1 MQTADRIERT
11 PTTGAALVKQAR
23 QLFFE
28 EGTLPS
34 GLVNDAV
41 WRSWQRCAG
50 GGCRAGDTVPFN
62 PVRGNGVAEL
72 LEINRHLIL
81 AAGPTF
87 LRLEQAFRGSEYGL
101 LLTDRTGMGVA
112 VHGPIDKCG
121 KLLRQALRPG
131 VDLSE
136 RSAGT
141 NAMAT
146 AMAEERAVAIL
157 GAEHYFVQN
166 NTFQCVA
173 APIFGPDGRLVGS
186 LDITRDTPLPQFGVL
201 SLIVDGAAAIET
213 ALFQQQ
219 RAHLTLT
226 LHWRSDHSEQSGNA
240 MLAFGADG
248 EVLGASRAAR
258 RLLELADT
266 IAGLGF
272 GHLFRGSYAACVD
285 AFAAHPGPQPLTLQS
300 GLRVYA
306 RAVQAPREL
315 VAAPARAG
323 RAAVAQQRAVVPGAS
338 LPDFGDAG
346 TELALQRSLRALQAG
361 LPVLLL
367 GETGTGKEVAA
378 RALHGSSG
386 ASDGPFIAINCGAI
400 PRELIE
406 GELFG
411 YADGAYTGARRG
423 GARGRIEEA
432 DGGTLFLDEIGDMPL
447 ELQTRLL
454 RVLES
459 REVTRLGESRA
470 RKLDFQLISAT
481 HQDLDALVCA
491 QRFRSDLYFRLGGM
505 QLYLPPLRQ
514 RSDLHTLIEVLL
526 EEEGIGPGRLAPD
539 CRAVLA
545 ACPWPGNTRQLRTT
559 LRFARAMADPGGP
572 IGLQH
577 LPDSVRTAAAAAAP
591 GHDLV
596 AAPGAPSTQ
605 LKELADEVIN
615 RALIQAD
622 GKVSNAARQ
631 LGISRATLHRW
642 INKQR

>member
-1 MQTADRIERT
+1 MQTAGRMERR
-11 PTTGAALVKQAR
+11 PTTGLASVSQAR

-28 EGTLPS
+28 EGRLPS

-41 WRSWQRCAG
+41 WRSWQRCASG
-50 GGCRAGDTVPFN
+50 GRRAGDTVPFN

-72 LEINRHLIL
+72 LEINRHLI
-81 AAGPTF
+81 AAAEPTF
-87 LRLEQAFRGSEYGL
+87 RRLEQAFRGSEYGL
-101 LLTDRTGMGVA
+101 LLTDRTGIGVA

-136 RSAGT
+136 SSIGT
-141 NAMAT
+141 NAMAA
-146 AMAEERAVAIL
+146 AMAEGRAVAVL

-166 NTFQCVA
+166 STFQCVA
-173 APIFGPDGRLVGS
+173 APIFGPDGHLVGS

-201 SLIVDGAAAIET
+201 SLIVDGAAAIES

-219 RAHLTLT
+219 RAHLALT
-226 LHWRSDHSEQSGNA
+226 LHWRSDDSGQSGNA
-240 MLAFGADG
+240 MLAFGPDG
-248 EVLGASRAAR
+248 EVLAASRAAR
-258 RLLELADT
+258 SLLELADST
-266 IAGLGF
+266 AGLRF
-272 GHLFRGSYAACVD
+272 GHLFQGSYAACVD
-285 AFAAHPGPQPLTLQS
+285 AFGAHPGPQPLTLQS
-300 GLRVYA
+300 GLLVYA
-306 RAVQAPREL
+306 RAMRAPRDP
-315 VAAPARAG
+315 VATPARQ
-323 RAAVAQQRAVVPGAS
+323 RPAAPGAS

-346 TELALQRSLRALQAG
+346 IELALQRALRALQAG
-361 LPVLLL
+361 LPVLLQ

-386 ASDGPFIAINCGAI
+386 ASGGPFIAINCGAI

-470 RKLDFQLISAT
+470 RKLDFQLVGAT
-481 HQDLDALVCA
+481 HQDLEALVSA
-491 QRFRSDLYFRLGGM
+491 QRFRSDLYFRLSGM
-505 QLYLPPLRQ
+505 QLCLPPLRQ
-514 RSDLHTLIEVLL
+514 RSDLATLIEVLL
-526 EEEGIGPGRLAPD
+526 EEEGIAPGRLAPD
-539 CRAVLA
+539 CRAALRA
-545 ACPWPGNTRQLRTT
+545 YAWPGNTRQLRTT
-559 LRFARAMADPGGP
+559 LRFAGAMADPGEP

-577 LPDSVRTAAAAAAP
+577 LPDSVRTAVAAAVP

-596 AAPGAPSTQ
+596 AGPGAPSTP

-615 RALIQAD
+615 RALVQAE
-622 GKVSNAARQ
+622 GNVSNAARQ

>member
-1 MQTADRIERT
+1 MRSADRIERK
-11 PTTGAALVKQAR
+11 PTTGLALVSQAR

-41 WRSWQRCAG
+41 WRSWQRCANG
-50 GGCRAGDTVPFN
+50 GRRVGDTVPFN
-62 PVRGNGVAEL
+62 PVRSNGVAEL

-81 AAGPTF
+81 AAQPTF
-87 LRLEQAFRGSEYGL
+87 RRLEQAFHGSEYGL
-101 LLTDRTGMGVA
+101 LLTDRTGIAVA

-136 RSAGT
+136 RSVGT
-141 NAMAT
+141 NAMA
-146 AMAEERAVAIL
+146 AALAEERAVAVL

-166 NTFQCVA
+166 STFQCVA
-173 APIFGPDGRLVGS
+173 APIFGPDGHLVGS

-201 SLIVDGAAAIET
+201 SLIVDGAAAIEN
-213 ALFQQQ
+213 ALFQHLH
-219 RAHLTLT
+219 AHLALA
-226 LHWRSDHSEQSGNA
+226 LHWRSDDSAESGNA
-240 MLAFGADG
+240 MLAFGPDG
-248 EVLGASRAAR
+248 EVLGATRAAR

-266 IAGLGF
+266 TAGLRF
-272 GHLFRGSYAACVD
+272 GHLFQGSYAACVD
-285 AFAAHPGPQPLTLQS
+285 AFSARPGPQPLTLQS

-306 RAVQAPREL
+306 SAVHALREL
-315 VAAPARAG
+315 VSAPARTA
-323 RAAVAQQRAVVPGAS
+323 RLPVAQQRPAAP
-338 LPDFGDAG
+338 LPDFGDAA

-378 RALHGSSG
+378 RALHGGSR
-386 ASDGPFIAINCGAI
+386 ASEGPFIAINCGAI

-447 ELQTRLL
+447 DLQTRLL

-459 REVTRLGESRA
+459 REVTRLGESRT
-470 RKLDFQLISAT
+470 RKLDFQLIGAT
-481 HQDLDALVCA
+481 HQDLDALVKE
-491 QRFRSDLYFRLGGM
+491 QRFRSDLYFRLSGM

-514 RSDLHTLIEVLL
+514 RSNLGALIEILL
-526 EEEGIGPGRLAPD
+526 EEAGIVPGRMAPD
-539 CRAVLA
+539 CRAALLA
-545 ACPWPGNTRQLRTT
+545 YAWPGNTRQLRTT
-559 LRFARAMADPGGP
+559 LRFAGAMADPGEP

-577 LPDSVRTAAAAAAP
+577 LPDDIRTTVVEATP
-591 GHDLV
+591 GHALV
-596 AAPGAPSTQ
+596 AGPGAPPAQ

-615 RALIQAD
+615 RALIQAE
-622 GKVSNAARQ
+622 GNVSNAARQ

>member
-1 MQTADRIERT
+1 MKMADRVART
-11 PTTGAALVKQAR
+11 PTTGLALVSQAR

-28 EGTLPS
+28 EGMLPS

-41 WRSWQRCAG
+41 WRSWQRCASG
-50 GGCRAGDTVPFN
+50 GRRVGDTVPFN

-72 LEINRHLIL
+72 LEINRHLIT
-81 AAGPTF
+81 AAQPTF
-87 LRLEQAFRGSEYGL
+87 RRLEQAFRGSEYGL
-101 LLTDRTGMGVA
+101 LLTDRTGIGVA
-112 VHGPIDKCG
+112 VHGPVDKCG

-136 RSAGT
+136 GSIGT

-146 AMAEERAVAIL
+146 ALAEERAIAIL

-173 APIFGPDGRLVGS
+173 APIFGPDGHLVGS

-201 SLIVDGAAAIET
+201 SLIVDGATAIET
-213 ALFQQQ
+213 ALFQQLG
-219 RAHLTLT
+219 AHLTLA
-226 LHWRSDHSEQSGNA
+226 LHWRSDDSAESGNA
-240 MLAFGADG
+240 MLAFGPDG
-248 EVLGASRAAR
+248 EVLGATRAAR

-266 IAGLGF
+266 TAGLRF
-272 GHLFRGSYAACVD
+272 GHLFQGSYAACVD
-285 AFAAHPGPQPLTLQS
+285 TFSTGPGPQPLTLQS

-306 RAVQAPREL
+306 RSVRAPREP
-315 VAAPARAG
+315 VGAPAR
-323 RAAVAQQRAVVPGAS
+323 RPPAARQRPDAPGAP

-346 TELALQRSLRALQAG
+346 IELALQRSLRALQAG

-378 RALHGSSG
+378 RALHGSSR
-386 ASDGPFIAINCGAI
+386 ASEGPFIAINCGAI

-447 ELQTRLL
+447 DLQTRLL

-459 REVTRLGESRA
+459 REVTRLGESRT
-470 RKLDFQLISAT
+470 RKLDFQLIGAT
-481 HQDLDALVCA
+481 HQDLDALVKA
-491 QRFRSDLYFRLGGM
+491 QRFRSDLYFRLSGM

-514 RSDLHTLIEVLL
+514 RSDLGALIGALL
-526 EEEGIGPGRLAPD
+526 EEVGIAPDRLAPD
-539 CRAVLA
+539 CRAALLA
-545 ACPWPGNTRQLRTT
+545 YAWPGNTRQLRTA
-559 LRFARAMADPGGP
+559 LRFAGAMADPGEP
-572 IGLQH
+572 IGPQH
-577 LPDSVRTAAAAAAP
+577 LPDDIRTAPATATP
-591 GHDLV
+591 GPALV
-596 AAPGAPSTQ
+596 AGPGAPSSQ

-615 RALIQAD
+615 RALIQAE
-622 GKVSNAARQ
+622 GNVSNAARQ